1 MRKSLLILSCAALGM
16 SLSAACSSDD
26 GNDDAPVA
34 GAPGDGDGD
43 GDGDDTND
51 VDETDNTTD
60 SAGGLGGGDGDEDIE
75 CSSKLPDASDGGAG
89 GAGGSAGVS
98 CEAPE
103 PPRVDI
109 EITGTYTDNWG
120 GTHTITTDL
129 WDTGYLQYALSIVDN
144 EQGFAVAR
152 NPAEDVYNP
161 CLWSRFVWTQDGD
174 ALYYCQAPYS
184 APTEC
189 AALGQ
194 DLPDAD
200 DLGAGCNG
208 FSWSELTPSE

>member
-1 MRKSLLILSCAALGM
+1 MRKSLLILSCAALGL

-26 GNDDAPVA
+26 GNNDTPAA

-43 GDGDDTND
+43 GDDTNSN
-51 VDETDNTTD
+51 TTTD
-60 SAGGLGGGDGDEDIE
+60 SDPGGHGGQDPDEQGD
-75 CSSKLPDASDGGAG
+75 CSPEVESVGGAG
-89 GAGGSAGVS
+89 GAGGSGALS

-103 PPRVDI
+103 PPSEDI
-109 EITGTYTDNWG
+109 DITGTYTDNWG
-120 GTHTITTDL
+120 GTHTITTQV
-129 WDTGYLQYALSIVDN
+129 WDTGYLEFALSIVDN
-144 EQGFAVAR
+144 DQGFAVAR
-152 NPAEDVYNP
+152 NPAEDLYNP

-184 APTEC
+184 AESEC
-189 AALGQ
+189 AALNQ